1 MEKTDRANCQ
11 FVIKQSTDGK
21 PQIVVERFH
30 QSIPA
35 LNNVVLGFEL
45 LNGTSQE
52 QARKLVA
59 LLNEN
64 VLTVYITA

>member
-11 FVIKQSTDGK
+11 FVIQQSSDGK

-52 QARKLVA
+52 QAKKIVG

-64 VLTVYITA
+64 VLTVYVTA

>member
-1 MEKTDRANCQ
+1 
-11 FVIKQSTDGK
+11 
-21 PQIVVERFH
+21 VVERFH

-52 QARKLVA
+52 QAKKVVA

-64 VLTVYITA
+64 VLTVYVTA